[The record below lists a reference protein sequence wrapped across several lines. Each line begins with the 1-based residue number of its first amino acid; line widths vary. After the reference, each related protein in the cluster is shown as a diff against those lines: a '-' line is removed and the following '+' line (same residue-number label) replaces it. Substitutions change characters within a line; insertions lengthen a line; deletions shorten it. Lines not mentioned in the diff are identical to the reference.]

1 MRPTRSAPNRR
12 RETLMPNNNRQKPKT
27 LSRTRP
33 EAVWGANRMTKDR
46 RGRDEGP
53 IDSPSAKGQL
63 VTVEGSSKRF
73 SEGMK
78 REHGVC
84 LDGAEAVAAPAT
96 VSGELAAKRDH
107 WATGK
112 VGQRAVTRE
121 PGDLPST
128 VPGLMGER
136 GCSSIVGIFH
146 RNAPKALT
154 RFLSPSASA

>member
-1 MRPTRSAPNRR
+1 MCPTRSAPNRR

-27 LSRTRP
+27 LGRTQP
-33 EAVWGANRMTKDR
+33 EAVWGADRMTKDR

-53 IDSPSAKGQL
+53 IDSASAKEQL

-96 VSGELAAKRDH
+96 LSGELAAKRDH